1 MVFRARGPNSKFLTM
16 SENQCKL
23 NKEKDKDNRNLLSL
37 MSNLQPQ
44 ATGTRTKINEPSSVM
59 FEPAEAPPPQE
70 TAMQHDNEST
80 KNEGYST
87 ESSNLFE
94 SSEQTSTYHVPNLSS
109 TEFERTE
116 SSEGTLDPLQETGL
130 LGSAHGAPDG
140 TDTSIE
146 DSEQPPLFSIQE
158 E

>member
-1 MVFRARGPNSKFLTM
+1 M
-16 SENQCKL
+16 SYLEFH
-23 NKEKDKDNRNLLSL
+23 
-37 MSNLQPQ
+37 
-44 ATGTRTKINEPSSVM
+44 ATGTTTNLNEPSSVM

-80 KNEGYST
+80 KNGSYST
-87 ESSNLFE
+87 ESLNPFK

-109 TEFERTE
+109 TEFECTL
-116 SSEGTLDPLQETGL
+116 SSEGMLDPLQETGL
-130 LGSAHGAPDG
+130 LGSAHGAPNG

-146 DSEQPPLFSIQE
+146 NSEQPPLFCIQE